1 MPKSVPIRVTAS
13 GIVSRAPCVV
23 TGLFYLS
30 TAAPKYVK
38 LYDGLDDNGRL
49 ALTLQNV
56 AGVSIG
62 SLGGAQI
69 AFPRGLYAVFETT
82 GGELTVFVETKTE
95 DEIEA

>member
-30 TAAPKYVK
+30 ATAPKYVK
-38 LYDGLDDNGRL
+38 LYDGADDSGRL
-49 ALTLQNV
+49 VLTLQCV
-56 AGVSIG
+56 AAVSVG

-95 DEIEA
+95 DEIEV